1 MSTIKNIAA
10 GLAVS
15 GLLLSSAAYASE
27 TRSDLTVAPKAAVQS
42 LTLAPTSKLKR
53 RTAPLTSFS
62 SYDSTTTDA
71 LFLLGGIAIGAGTC
85 AAIPCATKTKSP
97 GT

>member
-1 MSTIKNIAA
+1 MSIIKNITA

-27 TRSDLTVAPKAAVQS
+27 TRSDASVAPKASVQT
-42 LTLAPTSKLKR
+42 LTLASASKLKR
-53 RTAPLTSFS
+53 RTAPLASFS
-62 SYDSTTTDA
+62 SYDSATNDA
-71 LFLLGGIAIGAGTC
+71 LFLLGGAAIGAGAC